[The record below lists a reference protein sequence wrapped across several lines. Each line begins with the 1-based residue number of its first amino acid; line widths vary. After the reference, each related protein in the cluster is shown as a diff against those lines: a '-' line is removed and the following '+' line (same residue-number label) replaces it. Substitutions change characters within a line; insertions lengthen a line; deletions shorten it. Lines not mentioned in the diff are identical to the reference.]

1 MLGVI
6 ANTLAIFLGGGIGLL
21 LKKGIPQR
29 VSQAV
34 MLALG
39 LCTLYMGVDG
49 ALVGEDTI
57 VLIVSMVLGTI
68 AGTAM
73 DLDGKINRLGDKLSA
88 RFKGNVTEGFMT
100 GSLLFCIGAMAIVGA
115 MDAGLRGDNRVYFT
129 KSVLDL
135 FSSCMLAST
144 MGVGIV
150 LAGVSVFVVQGLL
163 VLLAGLL
170 RNVLSDSA
178 MMAEL
183 ICCGNVII
191 IGVGLNLLGITKL
204 KIADFLP
211 AILFAPFVYLLFQ
224 LLPI

>member
-224 LLPI
+224 LLPL

>member
-88 RFKGNVTEGFMT
+88 RFKGNVTESFMT

>member
-6 ANTLAIFLGGGIGLL
+6 ANTLAIFVGGSVGLL
-21 LKKGIPQR
+21 LKKGIPER
-29 VSQAV
+29 VAKAV

-39 LCTLYMGVDG
+39 LCTIYMGIDG
-49 ALVGEDTI
+49 ALVGEETI
-57 VLIVSMVLGTI
+57 VLIVSMALGTI
-68 AGTAM
+68 IGTAI
-73 DLDGKINRLGDKLSA
+73 DLDEKINRLGNKLSG

-144 MGVGIV
+144 MGIGIV
-150 LAGVSVFVVQGLL
+150 LAGISVFVVQGLL

-170 RNVLSDSA
+170 RSALSDSA
-178 MMAEL
+178 MAAEL

-191 IGVGLNLLGITKL
+191 IGLGFNLLGITKL
-204 KIADFLP
+204 KIANFLP